1 MRRPCVKP
9 EHRPRRLPNG
19 DIRIGGEI
27 HGLAAEIEDPTGLA
41 WQALQ
46 LMDGTRSLAD
56 ILDQLPESAE
66 IVQALL
72 DSGHIEEAAPD
83 PPDLTAAEQVRYA
96 RNVDYFRW
104 ADLTPR
110 DTPWELQLR
119 LKRAR
124 VLVLGLGGVGTHA
137 ARALAATG
145 VGTLHCADP
154 DVVEPSNLNRQLYG
168 ERDVGRG
175 KAEATVEAL
184 RAVNSDIQVTGATTR
199 IATPEDLFEAVE
211 GFDVLALCADEPK
224 GPDGIRHWANRAGIP
239 WAGGGYTGP
248 MVSVGVFAP
257 GHPCY
262 DCLLAEG
269 ERRGVHADHSWPGVL
284 STSAGLAGLM
294 TAQAV
299 ISLITG
305 VPDTEPGY
313 AYGIN
318 LACPGD
324 ATFVRPTSRDECEIC
339 GLDRQLL

>member
-1 MRRPCVKP
+1 MRRPSVKP
-9 EHRPRRLPNG
+9 EHQPRLLPNG

-46 LMDGTRSLAD
+46 LMDGTRTTD
-56 ILDQLPESAE
+56 EIICRLPGSEE
-66 IVQALL
+66 VVQALL
-72 DSGHIEEAAPD
+72 ASGHIEEAAAD
-83 PPDLTAAEQVRYA
+83 SPDLTAAEQDRYA
-96 RNVDYFRW
+96 RNLDYFRW
-104 ADLTPR
+104 TDLTPR

-119 LKRAR
+119 LKRAK

-137 ARALAATG
+137 ARALAAAG
-145 VGTLHCADP
+145 VGALHCLDP
-154 DVVEPSNLNRQLYG
+154 DTVEPSNLNRQLYG
-168 ERDVGRG
+168 EQDVGRG

-184 RAVNSDIQVTGATTR
+184 RAVNSGIQVTGAATR
-199 IATPEDLFEAVE
+199 ITTAEELIEATT

-224 GPDGIRHWANRAGIP
+224 GPDGIRHWADRAGIP

-257 GHPCY
+257 GYPCY
-262 DCLLAEG
+262 ACLLAEG
-269 ERRGVHADHSWPGVL
+269 ERRGVYADHGWPGVL

-305 VPDTEPGY
+305 VPDTAPGY

-324 ATFVRPTSRDECEIC
+324 ITFVRPTPRDGCEIC
-339 GLDRQLL
+339 GLDRQMW